1 MFSFD
6 SKIKTVCIALA
17 LAPSLFAEVRASA
30 SETMSSQAETM
41 TLVVQQ
47 LVEMVGASERA
58 EMATA

>member
-6 SKIKTVCIALA
+6 STIETVCIALA

-41 TLVVQQ
+41 TFVVQQ
-47 LVEMVGASERA
+47 LVEMVGASESA
-58 EMATA
+58 EMATL

>member
-6 SKIKTVCIALA
+6 STIKTVCIALA

>member
-6 SKIKTVCIALA
+6 FKIKTVCIALA

-41 TLVVQQ
+41 TFVVQQ
-47 LVEMVGASERA
+47 LVEMVGASESA